1 MYIKLTRFDNR
12 PVWLNAAF
20 VVTVEP
26 RRDGSGSV
34 VVPIGD
40 GLDYDVRESPEEVL
54 RMLEGCPAPQV
65 VPVPVSDCLTKTPA
79 DVSPEPERKTEKA
92 DNGKETVTTPARE
105 DAGGTVTAPVREG
118 ADGTVNM
125 ERLQNILA
133 HAGVASRRGAAA
145 LIESGVVTV
154 DGIVVKEPGAR
165 FEIGSLG
172 SEGSGPVIRVNGKTI
187 TTEEKHRTIV
197 LYKPV
202 GVLSTM
208 SDPFGGKTVAEL
220 VRTPERLVPIGR
232 LDKDSEGLLLM
243 SNDGTLVNELTHPRF
258 NHTKT
263 YLVKVAGRWS
273 AEKLKTLRSPLTLDD
288 GYTIR
293 PVPVEVVQEWE
304 NNTRLLKFVLS
315 EGRKRQIRKMCS
327 AAHLVVL
334 TLKRGKVGNF
344 ELPSDLQPGEWRD
357 LTDAELKLLR

>member
-1 MYIKLTRFDNR
+1 
-12 PVWLNAAF
+12 
-20 VVTVEP
+20 
-26 RRDGSGSV
+26 
-34 VVPIGD
+34 
-40 GLDYDVRESPEEVL
+40 
-54 RMLEGCPAPQV
+54 
-65 VPVPVSDCLTKTPA
+65 
-79 DVSPEPERKTEKA
+79 
-92 DNGKETVTTPARE
+92 
-105 DAGGTVTAPVREG
+105 
-118 ADGTVNM
+118 M

-133 HAGVASRRGAAA
+133 HAGVASRRGAAT

-154 DGIVVKEPGAR
+154 DGLVVKEPGAR
-165 FEIGSLG
+165 FDAGVEIK
-172 SEGSGPVIRVNGKTI
+172 VNGKRI
-187 TTEEKHRTIV
+187 AEEETHRTIV

-208 SDPFGGKTVAEL
+208 SDPFGGRTVAEL
-220 VRTPERLVPIGR
+220 VRTPVPIGR

-273 AEKLKTLRSPLTLDD
+273 EEKLRTLRSPLTLDD

-293 PVPVEVVQEWE
+293 PVPVELVEDYG
-304 NNTRLLKFVLS
+304 NGMRLLKFVLS

-334 TLKRGKVGNF
+334 TLKRVRVGNF
-344 ELPSDLQPGEWRD
+344 ELPRELQPGEWRD
-357 LTDAELKLLR
+357 LTDSELKQLQLK

>member
-1 MYIKLTRFDNR
+1 
-12 PVWLNAAF
+12 
-20 VVTVEP
+20 
-26 RRDGSGSV
+26 
-34 VVPIGD
+34 
-40 GLDYDVRESPEEVL
+40 
-54 RMLEGCPAPQV
+54 
-65 VPVPVSDCLTKTPA
+65 
-79 DVSPEPERKTEKA
+79 
-92 DNGKETVTTPARE
+92 
-105 DAGGTVTAPVREG
+105 
-118 ADGTVNM
+118 M
-125 ERLQNILA
+125 ERLQNILS
-133 HAGVASRRGAAA
+133 HAGVSSRRGAAT

-154 DGIVVKEPGAR
+154 DGLVVKEPGAR
-165 FEIGSLG
+165 FDAGVEIK
-172 SEGSGPVIRVNGKTI
+172 VNGKRI
-187 TTEEKHRTIV
+187 AAEETHRTIV

-208 SDPFGGKTVAEL
+208 SDPFGGRTVAEL

-273 AEKLKTLRSPLTLDD
+273 EEKLRTLRSPLTLDD

-293 PVPVEVVQEWE
+293 PVPVELVEDYG
-304 NNTRLLKFVLS
+304 NGMRLLKFVLS

-334 TLKRGKVGNF
+334 TLKRVRVGNF
-344 ELPSDLQPGEWRD
+344 ELPRELQPGEWRD
-357 LTDAELKLLR
+357 LTDSELKQLQLK